1 MKLLLNVRTRKMNS
15 RKKKSDSDEA
25 RNCGDIHRL
34 AEELKISGRAI
45 IDFSTPASPLG
56 VSKKI
61 KTELRKYLKDLDQ
74 YPDPE
79 ARRLK
84 KRLAQEHGIDP
95 ETIFCG
101 NGSTELVYLLARAL
115 RPRNILIPE
124 PTSPEYERACRSTN
138 QELRVIRY
146 ELKEETNFDINP
158 EKFISAMSGTMDLSL
173 ITHHSSPPFDLVF
186 LCNPNTPTG
195 RALNRGDI
203 LQIAAAAKE
212 SGYYL
217 VVDEAFIDYHPE
229 NSAIRDVTNNPHL
242 IVLRSMSPFYSLSG
256 LRVGYGVF
264 PRHLVQ
270 KLKDHKEPWTV
281 NSLAQRA
288 AGIALKDKKFRA
300 DTLKSIQDEKKY
312 LEKNFNKIGLAFL
325 PSAAQFYLAKIE
337 GATEICRQLRTKGI
351 LLCEC
356 AESRGLDRSHIRIAV
371 KSHRENAILIR
382 ELKNILQ
389 RGLECLSVA
398 G

>member
-1 MKLLLNVRTRKMNS
+1 MNG
-15 RKKKSDSDEA
+15 RKKKSGPEVLG
-25 RNCGDIHRL
+25 NCGDIHRL
-34 AEELKISGRAI
+34 AEELKLAERAI
-45 IDFSTPASPLG
+45 IDFRTPASPLG

-61 KTELRKYLKDLDQ
+61 KSELRKYLKDLDQ

-95 ETIFCG
+95 ETILCG

-115 RPRNILIPE
+115 RPRRVLIPE
-124 PTSPEYERACRSTN
+124 PTSPEYERACRMTN
-138 QELRVIRY
+138 HEVQVISY
-146 ELKEETNFDINP
+146 DLKEETNFDINP
-158 EKFISAMSGTMDLSL
+158 SEFISEMNSSF
-173 ITHHSSPPFDLVF
+173 ITHHSSLPFDLVF

-195 RALNRGDI
+195 RALNRGAI
-203 LQIAAAAKE
+203 LQIGVAAKE

-229 NSAIRDVTNNPHL
+229 NSAIRDVADNPHL

-256 LRVGYGVF
+256 LRLGYGVF
-264 PRHLVQ
+264 PPHLVQ
-270 KLKDHKEPWTV
+270 RLKGHKEPWTV

-288 AGIALKDKKFRA
+288 AVIALKDKKFRA
-300 DTLKSIQDEKKY
+300 DTIRSIQDEKKF

-325 PSAAQFYLAKIE
+325 PSAAQFYLTKIE
-337 GATEICRQLRTKGI
+337 GATEICRQLSTKGI

-371 KSHRENAILIR
+371 KSHRENTILIR

-389 RGLECLSVA
+389 RGLECLSV
-398 G
+398 GG